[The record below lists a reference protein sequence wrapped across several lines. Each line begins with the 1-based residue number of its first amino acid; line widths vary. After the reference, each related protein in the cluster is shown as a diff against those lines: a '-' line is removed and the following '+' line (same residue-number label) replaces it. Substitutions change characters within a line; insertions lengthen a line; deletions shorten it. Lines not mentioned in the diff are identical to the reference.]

1 MKKSFFKSAV
11 TLIAIGL
18 VFSACSK
25 DSKDNAGAGSIT
37 YKGTTYPMT
46 QGTIEYTPG
55 TTRTNYYKLDCTI
68 ASAGLNLDEGSGA
81 GNYINFSFLSTS
93 SADITPGTYTI
104 GDNSGESANV
114 ISSAM
119 LVLGTNLSLTNLDL
133 GRIILIPSGTVVV
146 AKAGST
152 YTLTISCINGGND
165 AITGTYVGS
174 LKYGVAEEGKK

>member
-1 MKKSFFKSAV
+1 MKKKILKSAIA
-11 TLIAIGL
+11 LMAIGL

-25 DSKDNAGAGSIT
+25 DSKDNAGAGSIA

-46 QGTIEYTPG
+46 QGTIEYTPSAI
-55 TTRTNYYKLDCTI
+55 RTNYYKLDCTI
-68 ASAGLNLDEGSGA
+68 ASAGLNLVEGSGT

-119 LVLGTNLSLTNLDL
+119 LVLGTNLSLTNLNL
-133 GRIILIPSGTVVV
+133 GTIIFIPSGTVIV

-152 YTLTISCINGGND
+152 YTITINCKNGGND

-174 LKYGVAEEGKK
+174 LKYSVIEEGKK